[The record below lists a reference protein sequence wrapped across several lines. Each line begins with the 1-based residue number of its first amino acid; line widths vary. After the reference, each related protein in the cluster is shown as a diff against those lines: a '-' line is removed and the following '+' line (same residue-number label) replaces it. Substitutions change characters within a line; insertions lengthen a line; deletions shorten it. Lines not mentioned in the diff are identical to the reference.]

1 MPCTVKSSF
10 TDLVLEES
18 DTICRFT
25 TNCSQLKYHMPFLE
39 SYELIVFPEGP
50 CGSISV
56 LSIHACPPGFMWAE
70 SDINCEYVRDI
81 SYLLLSIS

>member
-1 MPCTVKSSF
+1 
-10 TDLVLEES
+10 
-18 DTICRFT
+18 
-25 TNCSQLKYHMPFLE
+25 MPFLE